1 MDISH
6 DLYAAIGE
14 VVVEATKL
22 EYAVAQL
29 IAARWG
35 WNDHHELAMV
45 AKSGI
50 LRRQFWQLVEAD
62 PDWRAAQKL
71 QRDTF
76 AVLDDRHRLVHSV
89 VVHIVDD
96 DGETHAIQMWNA
108 NSGAKVPLPSVA
120 AVQEHAFDIGRCFAA
135 AVRLIPD
142 ASTRFDELGA
152 ANAPKPPKTGQA
164 DGLTES
170 DGLETA

>member
-6 DLYAAIGE
+6 DLYAAIGV

-29 IAARWG
+29 ITARWG
-35 WNDHHELAMV
+35 WNDHQELAMV
-45 AKSGI
+45 AKNGV
-50 LRRQFWQLVEAD
+50 LRRQFCQLVEAD
-62 PDWRAAQKL
+62 PSWRSAQKL

-120 AVQEHAFDIGRCFAA
+120 AVQEHAFDIGRCFTA
-135 AVRLIPD
+135 AVMLIPD
-142 ASTRFDELGA
+142 ASTRFEELGA
-152 ANAPKPPKTGQA
+152 ANAPKPPNTDQA
-164 DGLTES
+164 DGLAEP